1 MTAGRFRDRT
11 EAGRLLAAKLRV
23 YADRP
28 EVLVV
33 ALPRGGVPV
42 GFEVAKALHAPLD
55 VFVVR
60 KLGVAGQEELA
71 MGAIPAGG
79 VRVLN
84 RPIVEELGISDSQI
98 EAVAAEQQRELARR
112 ERLYRGSRAAP
123 PIGGRTVIVVDDG
136 IATGSTMRAALCAL
150 KRQKAARIIVAVPI
164 APLSTV
170 RELEAEQVEVVCVC
184 ATEPFGAIGAWYEDF
199 AQTSDDEVCELLEEA
214 AREQVTARHR

>member
-11 EAGRLLAAKLRV
+11 EAGRLLTAKLRAYV
-23 YADRP
+23 DRP
-28 EVLVV
+28 DVLVV

-42 GFEVAKALHAPLD
+42 GFEVAKALQVALD
-55 VFVVR
+55 VMVVR
-60 KLGVAGQEELA
+60 KLGVPGQEELA
-71 MGAIPAGG
+71 MGAITTGG

-84 RPIVEELGISDSQI
+84 RPIVEELGISDSRI

-123 PIGGRTVIVVDDG
+123 QVAGRTVIVVDDG

-150 KRQKAARIIVAVPI
+150 KKQEAARIIVAVPI
-164 APLSTV
+164 APRSTV
-170 RELEAEQVEVVCVC
+170 RELEAEQVEVVCVR

-214 AREQVTARHR
+214 ARDREGAHHR